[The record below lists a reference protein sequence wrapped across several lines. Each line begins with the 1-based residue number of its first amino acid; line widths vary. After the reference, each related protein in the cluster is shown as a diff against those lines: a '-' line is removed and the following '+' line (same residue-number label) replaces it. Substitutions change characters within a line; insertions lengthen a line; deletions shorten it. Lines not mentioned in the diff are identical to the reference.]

1 MASAPPQSASIHSY
15 EGIVSRLLQLAAR
28 VGRHGNDG
36 VDVSYTSL
44 FIALLWLE
52 DDTSKWLN
60 ENAGPLGARL
70 SAVYKTRG
78 VTESDRA
85 PLRAA
90 AFSTDELNPLSY
102 SPSARRIMAAAQAV
116 ADESSPSAPG
126 VVGTRHIAAVYFFRN
141 PPDHQTQLEDEW
153 AFAPAKWRP
162 SFVEFIRAS
171 RGDGDLWR
179 AVFAPHLDPSFLEEF
194 QTPLL
199 ERYQFAGDAL
209 RVLEDWWERSEY
221 DGRSRRRLRSI
232 GLLEAMRGPESF
244 GEFGAPEPS
253 QEPSSPL
260 LLNNPVFLSSGSR
273 LVLDG
278 AQSLAFTTTGSA
290 EIGLRHLAAAVVLV
304 KESNAH
310 GALLASGKPLS
321 YHKRRLLAYV
331 NRHCLDDEAAEWRK
345 ALVGQREPDLA
356 AYRPDDPE
364 AGNDQLD
371 VRRFAAAFALLI
383 ASKEVAPPLAIG
395 ISGNWGSGKSF
406 FMRLMRSETDR
417 IARLAEADPRFHSNV
432 VPIQFN
438 AWHYAEKD
446 LLASLVQ
453 TIFQALQ
460 NALTGPRGAPSDAE
474 AVLSRLET
482 AKAERDSAEKQAEAA
497 RAAFEISQKQLEETR
512 RQVALKA
519 EQVRLSAAGVAAAS
533 AEQLKPA
540 LVSLGLG
547 HISAL
552 IDQGADRAAQ
562 VRAALAHVQSTG
574 LRSRSAFEWLLRA
587 PVSWWGVAGLL
598 LALVLAAAAA
608 YFFQNSLAA
617 LTPIL
622 AALGAVWRWASRQLA
637 RIDEGLAEFDKVRHA
652 IDAKAEEK
660 RAELNKDIEAAQREL
675 DEHAAA
681 LKTAQESLAAASAK
695 VAGAERAL
703 EETKSI
709 NLLARMVGERL
720 TSRDYEK
727 YLGLVAAVRADFQR
741 LSELIRAAAQEAS
754 ASNLSFRRIDRIVLY
769 IDDLDRCP
777 TDKVVLVLEAIH
789 LLLAFDLFVVV
800 VGLDIRWASHSLEEK
815 FSRQLKAENGASALD
830 YLEKIFQIPFWLP
843 PMDEQ
848 ASRQLLT
855 AMLPRPQ
862 PAAGESS
869 AAATGASAAAA
880 PAGAGKSGPLSKAP
894 VSAPLPGETELLSI
908 QRGERAFMLSLAPAL
923 SRSPR
928 RLKRFVNTYLI
939 LRASLAP
946 DERETFVLD
955 GGASGN
961 YREAMVLLAM
971 LTSAP
976 RAWTRALNALDS
988 PAPPQSVGDLRK
1000 IALTEPAPGEY
1011 QYVEALFDAYGSNG
1025 SIEELRTMAP
1035 KVARFSFHY
1044 SFT

>member
-1 MASAPPQSASIHSY
+1 MASAPPPSASLQSY
-15 EGIVSRLLQLAAR
+15 EGIVARLLQLAAR

-70 SAVYKTRG
+70 SSVYKTRG

-90 AFSTDELNPLSY
+90 AFSTDELNPLTY
-102 SPSARRIMAAAQAV
+102 SPSARRVLAAAQAV
-116 ADESSPSAPG
+116 ADESSPSSPG
-126 VVGTRHIAAVYFFRN
+126 VTGTRHIAAVYFFRN
-141 PPDHQTQLEDEW
+141 PPDHRTQLEDDW
-153 AFAPAKWRP
+153 AFAPDKWRP
-162 SFVEFIRAS
+162 AFVEFIRAS
-171 RGDGDLWR
+171 RDDGDLWR

-199 ERYQFAGDAL
+199 ERYQFAGEAL
-209 RVLEDWWERSEY
+209 PIIERWWETSDSE
-221 DGRSRRRLRSI
+221 GRPRRHLRSS
-232 GLLEAMRGPESF
+232 GLFEALGGKQSF
-244 GEFGAPEPS
+244 GVLGAPAPAPAA
-253 QEPSSPL
+253 PSSL
-260 LLNNPVFLSSGSR
+260 LLNNPVFLSPGAR

-278 AQSLAFTTTGSA
+278 SQSLAFTTTGAA
-290 EIGLRHLAAAVVLV
+290 EIGLRHLVASILLV
-304 KESNAH
+304 KESGAH
-310 GALLASGKPLS
+310 AALFSPGRPLAS
-321 YHKRRLLAYV
+321 YKRQLLNHV
-331 NRHCLDDEAAEWRK
+331 NTHCIDDDLAEWRK
-345 ALVGQREPDLA
+345 ALIGQREPDLA
-356 AYRPDDPE
+356 AYRPDDPDS
-364 AGNDQLD
+364 GTDHLD

-383 ASKEVAPPLAIG
+383 ASKEVTPPLAIG

-417 IARLAEADPRFHSNV
+417 ITRMGEAGARFHSNV

-460 NALTGPRGAPSDAE
+460 NALTGPRGAPSASE
-474 AVLSRLET
+474 AVLSRLEA
-482 AKAERDSAEKQAEAA
+482 AKAERETAERQAEAA
-497 RAAFEISQKQLEETR
+497 RAALEASQKQLEETR
-512 RQVALKA
+512 RQAALKA
-519 EQVRLSAAGVAAAS
+519 EQVRLSAAEVAAAS

-540 LVSLGLG
+540 LDSLGLG
-547 HISAL
+547 HLSEL
-552 IDQGADRAAQ
+552 MDQGADRAAQ
-562 VRAALAHVQSTG
+562 VRAALTHVQSTG

-587 PVSWWGVAGLL
+587 PVSWRGVAGLL
-598 LALVLAAAAA
+598 LALALAAAAA
-608 YFFQNSLAA
+608 HFFQNFFAA

-622 AALGAVWRWASRQLA
+622 ATLGAVWRWASRQLA
-637 RIDEGLAEFDKVRHA
+637 RVDAGLAEFDKVRHA

-660 RAELNKDIEAAQREL
+660 RAELNRDIEAAQKEF
-675 DEHAAA
+675 DEHAAT
-681 LKTAQESLAAASAK
+681 LKSAQESLAAASAK
-695 VAGAERAL
+695 VSEAERAL

-709 NLLARMVGERL
+709 NLLARMVDERL

-741 LSELIRAAAQEAS
+741 LSELIRAAAREAS
-754 ASNLSFRRIDRIVLY
+754 ASKLAFRRIDRIVLY

-855 AMLPRPQ
+855 AMLPKPQ
-862 PAAGESS
+862 PAAADSS
-869 AAATGASAAAA
+869 AAAPAASGAAA
-880 PAGAGKSGPLSKAP
+880 PAGAGKSGQRPSAP
-894 VSAPLPGETELLSI
+894 ASAPLPGETELLSI

-961 YREAMVLLAM
+961 YREAMVLLAL

-976 RAWTRALNALDS
+976 RAWTRALSALES
-988 PAPPQSVGDLRK
+988 PAPLNFVGDLRK
-1000 IALTEPAPGEY
+1000 IALTDPAPGEF
-1011 QYVEALFDAYGSNG
+1011 QYVEAVFDAYGSNG
-1025 SIEELRTMAP
+1025 SIEDLRWMAP

>member
-1 MASAPPQSASIHSY
+1 MDSAPQQSASLQSY
-15 EGIVSRLLQLAAR
+15 EGVVSRLLQLAAR
-28 VGRHGNDG
+28 VGRHGRDG

-52 DDTSKWLN
+52 DDTSKWLSDN
-60 ENAGPLGARL
+60 VSPLGANL
-70 SAVYKTRG
+70 AAVYRTRG
-78 VTESDRA
+78 VTEADRPA
-85 PLRAA
+85 LRAA
-90 AFSTDELNPLSY
+90 AFSEDELNPISY
-102 SPSARRIMAAAQAV
+102 SPSARRILAAAQSIAS
-116 ADESSPSAPG
+116 ESSTAKPG

-141 PPDHQTQLEDEW
+141 PPDHQTQLESEW
-153 AFAPAKWRP
+153 AFAPGKWRP
-162 SFVEFIRAS
+162 AFVEFIRAS
-171 RGDGDLWR
+171 RDDGELWR
-179 AVFAPHLDPSFLEEF
+179 PVFAPHLDPGFLAEF
-194 QTPLL
+194 QTQLL
-199 ERYQFAGDAL
+199 ERYRFAGEAL
-209 RVLEDWWERSEY
+209 PAIERWWEISDSE
-221 DGRSRRRLRSI
+221 GRPRRFLRSA
-232 GLLEAMRGPESF
+232 GLFEALGGAQSF
-244 GEFGAPEPS
+244 GQLAPPQPS
-253 QEPSSPL
+253 QPAPSST
-260 LLNNPVFLSSGSR
+260 LLNNPVFLSPGAR

-278 AQSLAFTTTGSA
+278 SQSLAFTTTGAS
-290 EIGLRHLAAAVVLV
+290 EIGLRHLAAAILLV
-304 KESNAH
+304 KESGAH
-310 GALLASGKPLS
+310 AALVTPGKPLAS
-321 YHKRRLLAYV
+321 YRRQLIGYINA
-331 NRHCLDDEAAEWRK
+331 HCIDDDLAEWRK

-364 AGNDQLD
+364 TGNDQLD

-383 ASKEVAPPLAIG
+383 ASKEVSPPLAIG

-406 FMRLMRSETDR
+406 FMRLMRSETAR
-417 IARLAEADPRFHSNV
+417 ITRMAEADPRFHSNV

-460 NALTGPRGAPSDAE
+460 NALTGPRGEPSAAD
-474 AVLSRLET
+474 AVLSRLEA

-497 RAAFEISQKQLEETR
+497 QSAVQARRKQLEETR
-512 RQVALKA
+512 RQAALKA
-519 EQVRLSAAGVAAAS
+519 EQARLSAAEVAAAS
-533 AEQLKPA
+533 ADQLKQA
-540 LVSLGLG
+540 LDALGLG
-547 HISAL
+547 HISKL
-552 IDQGADRAAQ
+552 VEEGADRAAQ
-562 VRAALAHVQSTG
+562 VRAALAQVQSTG

-587 PVSWWGVAGLL
+587 PVSWWGVSGLL
-598 LALVLAAAAA
+598 LLILALAGAA
-608 YFFQNSLAA
+608 YYLKDSVVA
-617 LTPIL
+617 LTPLL
-622 AALGAVWRWASRQLA
+622 AALGALWRWASRQLA
-637 RIDEGLAEFDKVRHA
+637 RVDAGLAEFDKVRHA

-660 RAELNKDIEAAQREL
+660 RAELHRDVEAAQKAL
-675 DEHAAA
+675 DEDAARWKA
-681 LKTAQESLAAASAK
+681 AQESLAAASAK
-695 VAGAERAL
+695 VSAAERAL

-709 NLLARMVGERL
+709 NLLARMVDERL

-741 LSELIRAAAQEAS
+741 LSELIRAAAQEA
-754 ASNLSFRRIDRIVLY
+754 AVSNLAFRRIDRIVLY

-815 FSRQLKAENGASALD
+815 FSRQLKAGNGASALD
-830 YLEKIFQIPFWLP
+830 YLEKIFQVPFWLP

-855 AMLPRPQ
+855 AMLPKPQ
-862 PAAGESS
+862 PAAADSS
-869 AAATGASAAAA
+869 AGAPAAHGADA
-880 PAGAGKSGPLSKAP
+880 PAGAGKSGQGSTPPA
-894 VSAPLPGETELLSI
+894 SAPLPGETELLSI

-955 GGASGN
+955 GGASGS
-961 YREAMVLLAM
+961 YREAMVLLAL

-976 RAWTRALNALDS
+976 GAWTRALTALES
-988 PAPPQSVGDLRK
+988 PAPPNSVGDLRR
-1000 IALTEPAPGEY
+1000 IALSDPAPGEY
-1011 QYVEALFDAYGSNG
+1011 QYVQAAFDAYGNSG
-1025 SIEELRTMAP
+1025 SIEDLRWMAP